1 MDAYNGKKGN
11 SKDRSAIIST
21 LNSMF
26 GSLYESIS
34 KSMVGTFLSSHSS
47 LDDKYSSSLTSKL
60 LGDDVKGSKRVDARF
75 EESSA
80 VAVFRR
86 LKKSILRSDMMS
98 AVLFL
103 VLSVFF
109 VFIANVIKDTVSNS
123 LVLVKTFADLL
134 VIILFAVPSL
144 LAGFANRYRSLGELI
159 SESKLLQIFF
169 NDILG
174 VGDEYYYEYKRSPI
188 SRASEAVLLAL
199 IIGVI
204 SYFVSPVYIL
214 VAVLLVLFALL
225 VASIPEAGVMAVVFF
240 LPFSGMLAQAEAV
253 MISFALITEISVL
266 VKISRGKRRLHIG
279 AVDAFVL
286 LFAVFM
292 LFGGI
297 SVAGGI
303 EAFLTSLKYVVII
316 LFYFPIKCV
325 MCDVDRIYSCF
336 ALMVSSGLIVSVLS
350 LFSGIV
356 GAISGDAY
364 ISLFGMPYDG
374 RLKFPFETST
384 ELGVF
389 LAVTAVMC
397 FGVFGQSETR
407 STHFRRAALCISAII
422 CVGTVLTY
430 SATATVS
437 LIIGLLIF
445 LLLRSHKTLT
455 VIMIAAAPTVLLLVT
470 VFPMLGSASGSSYY
484 EVEARAALASLY
496 RGSTWESV
504 FALIR
509 DNWFAGVGTASF
521 DKYYPQYA
529 VSGTEGSANCGSLY
543 LDIFARL
550 GIFGFVIFVILIFT
564 NIRAG
569 FEFVRCS
576 DNKALTVGAKCT
588 LSAVLMLCISAFAC
602 SIWHDVRLM
611 LVFWIVLSLMG
622 SILDVGYRRAEEEK
636 SQLLFDENAVDM
648 RLYM

>member
-1 MDAYNGKKGN
+1 MDAYNGKNGN
-11 SKDRSAIIST
+11 SKDSGVIISS

-26 GSLYESIS
+26 GRLYELIS
-34 KSMVGTFLSSHSS
+34 KSMVGAFLSSHSS
-47 LDDKYSSSLTSKL
+47 LDDKFSRSLTGTVL
-60 LGDDVKGSKRVDARF
+60 CDINGSKRVDARF

-86 LKKSILRSDMMS
+86 IKKSILRSDMMT

-109 VFIANVIKDTVSNS
+109 VFIANVIKDTASES
-123 LVLVKTFADLL
+123 LVLVRTFADLL

-144 LAGFANRYRSLGELI
+144 LVGFTNRYRSLGELI
-159 SESKLLQIFF
+159 SESRLMQIFF

-174 VGDEYYYEYKRSPI
+174 VGDEYYYEYKRKPV
-188 SRASEAVLLAL
+188 SRASEALLLAL
-199 IIGVI
+199 IVGVI
-204 SYFVSPVYIL
+204 SYFVSPLYIA
-214 VAVLLVLFALL
+214 VAVLLAFFTLL
-225 VASIPEAGVMAVVFF
+225 VASIPEAGVMSVIFF
-240 LPFSGMLAQAEAV
+240 LPFSGMIPQAEA
-253 MISFALITEISVL
+253 MLLSFAVITEISVT

-279 AVDAFVL
+279 IADALVL
-286 LFAVFM
+286 LFAMFT

-297 SVAGGI
+297 SIAGGLD
-303 EAFLTSLKYVVII
+303 AFLTSLKYVVII

-325 MCDVDRIYSCF
+325 ICDVERVYSCF
-336 ALMVSSGLIVSVLS
+336 ALAISSGLIVSLVS

-364 ISLFGMPYDG
+364 NYLFGAPYDG

-397 FGVFGQSETR
+397 FGVFGQAETR
-407 STHFRRAALCISAII
+407 STHFRRATICIAAIM

-430 SATATVS
+430 SVTAVVS

-455 VIMIAAAPTVLLLVT
+455 VIMIAAAPAVLLLVT
-470 VFPMLGSASGSSYY
+470 VFPLLGSASGSSYH
-484 EVEARAALASLY
+484 EVGARAALASLY

-504 FALIR
+504 FELIR

-529 VSGTEGSANCGSLY
+529 VSGTEGSVNCGSLY

-550 GIFGFVIFVILIFT
+550 GVFGFVIFVFLIFT
-564 NIRAG
+564 DIRAA
-569 FEFVRCS
+569 FEFIRRS
-576 DNKALTVGAKCT
+576 DDKALTLGAKCT
-588 LSAVLMLCISAFAC
+588 LSAVIMLCVSAFAC

-611 LVFWIVLSLMG
+611 LIFWILLSLMG
-622 SILDVGYRRAEEEK
+622 AILDVGYRRAEEERH
-636 SQLLFDENAVDM
+636 QFLLDENAVDM
-648 RLYM
+648 RIYM